1 MKQKKTYV
9 SCEIAFTEIVDSVL
23 AASGNIVV
31 GEGIKWP
38 DAWSEVSDNV

>member
-9 SCEIAFTEIVDSVL
+9 SCEIAFAEMFDSVL

-38 DAWSEVSDNV
+38 GAWSEVMNDD